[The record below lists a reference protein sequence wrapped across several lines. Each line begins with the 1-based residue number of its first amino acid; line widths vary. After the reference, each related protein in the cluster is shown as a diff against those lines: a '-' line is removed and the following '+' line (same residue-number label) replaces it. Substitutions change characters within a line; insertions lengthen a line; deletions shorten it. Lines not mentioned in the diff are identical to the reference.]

1 MKILSLLLIFCFSTT
16 IAKEDNE
23 KHPKYVKLKSSE
35 INCRVGPGEE
45 YPRSWILRRVNLP
58 VKFIA
63 EFYQWRKI
71 KLFDNTEGWVHQN
84 MITPNNDS
92 ALVKCDTFLYLD
104 PSQKSKILAKIEKDV
119 IIKVFPQKIKNN
131 FVFAKTQN
139 FKGWINKNCLLG
151 IDI

>member
-1 MKILSLLLIFCFSTT
+1 MKILSLLFIFCFFNAA
-16 IAKEDNE
+16 AKDDNA

-45 YPRSWILRRVNLP
+45 YPRSWILKRANLP

-71 KLFDNTEGWVHQN
+71 RLFDNTEGWVHQN
-84 MITPNNDS
+84 MIAPNNDS
-92 ALVKCDTFLYLD
+92 ALVKCDTLLHLD
-104 PSQKSKILAKIEKDV
+104 PSQKSKILAKIEKNV
-119 IIKVFPQKIKNN
+119 IIKVYTQKIKNN
-131 FVFAKTQN
+131 FIYAKVQN
-139 FKGWINKNCLLG
+139 FKGWIDKNCLLG